1 MILFSSR
8 VWNLDLGVCERFPF
22 DALCRSPWPLIYPC
36 SFFLWNSLKANSQT
50 DSLMAKKEVLTHTHD
65 AIASRQQYID
75 LSAKSAVLYQ
85 SKKSRFINTRLIKM
99 DSWGLLL
106 LSSNGL
112 CAWPSAA
119 LASKVSCRLVSNGEK
134 LCLLITLTAD
144 FPCNFALTFPL
155 SAKKGVDK
163 HASP

>member
-1 MILFSSR
+1 MR
-8 VWNLDLGVCERFPF
+8 
-22 DALCRSPWPLIYPC
+22 
-36 SFFLWNSLKANSQT
+36 
-50 DSLMAKKEVLTHTHD
+50 
-65 AIASRQQYID
+65 ASVI
-75 LSAKSAVLYQ
+75 
-85 SKKSRFINTRLIKM
+85 II
-99 DSWGLLL
+99 
-106 LSSNGL
+106 SNGL

-144 FPCNFALTFPL
+144 FPCNFALTFRL

>member
-1 MILFSSR
+1 MRKVSFWCTLQITLTADLPLQLFSLKFSQSKLSDR
-8 VWNLDLGVCERFPF
+8 LSDGKK
-22 DALCRSPWPLIYPC
+22 RS
-36 SFFLWNSLKANSQT
+36 AN
-50 DSLMAKKEVLTHTHD
+50 THTRRNCLTATVHWSVCKISCFVSVKEKSFHKHTID
-65 AIASRQQYID
+65 KNGFMRASVI
-75 LSAKSAVLYQ
+75 
-85 SKKSRFINTRLIKM
+85 II
-99 DSWGLLL
+99 
-106 LSSNGL
+106 SNGL

-144 FPCNFALTFPL
+144 FPCNFALTFRL

>member
-106 LSSNGL
+106 LSFQTG
-112 CAWPSAA
+112 CAPGPQPHWLVKCHAVLSQMVKNCACSSPWPQIF
-119 LASKVSCRLVSNGEK
+119 LAT
-134 LCLLITLTAD
+134 LLWH
-144 FPCNFALTFPL
+144 
-155 SAKKGVDK
+155 SVWVQKKE
-163 HASP
+163 